1 MTTKHGVLLAEDD
14 RNEVDSTCWAL
25 QHAGLPHQIIDLPDR
40 PVTIEYLKGNPP
52 WFGRKASRAFEIST
66 HTEGVRRQRQGQTDC
81 FDLSVVCE
89 EIRNNSEKFLNARAP
104 VN

>member
-1 MTTKHGVLLAEDD
+1 MTTKHCVLLEEDD
-14 RNEVDSTCWAL
+14 RNEVDSLCWAF

-40 PVTIEYLKGNPP
+40 PLTIEYLKGNPP
-52 WFGRKASRAFEIST
+52 WFGCKVSRAFEIST
-66 HTEGVRRQRQGQTDC
+66 HTEGVRRQRHGQTVC